1 MSPYE
6 AFRLEIEEVI
16 AKDDTLI
23 FLARQVAATKHQGV
37 EVITESASVWWLRD
51 GRIAQIVFYLDN
63 RAALKAAG
71 IDPDRLAS
79 G

>member
-1 MSPYE
+1 
-6 AFRLEIEEVI
+6 VI
-16 AKDDTLI
+16 VKDDKLV

-37 EVITESASVWWLRD
+37 EVITESASVWWLHD
-51 GRIAQIVFYLDN
+51 GRIAQIVFYLDKP
-63 RAALKAAG
+63 ASLKAAG